1 MAKLAHSL
9 FFLAF
14 ALSACAHEPPAR
26 APDPVAPAPAPVRR
40 VSAGSV
46 PDQKIER
53 NVRTLLALADLSPF
67 DVQVESR
74 RGIVSLSG
82 TVPGSS
88 EVSER
93 LVAAVGSLQ
102 GVRKVNSELTTR
114 AAAPA
119 ATAAS
124 DPWWGMFLV
133 RLAIMSAIAMIFFAL
148 GSRITRNRIERRITA
163 FRAAMKRG
171 QLAREDRELDKAS

>member
-1 MAKLAHSL
+1 MARLAYSL
-9 FFLAF
+9 ALAIS
-14 ALSACAHEPPAR
+14 LSACAHQETPAPSPSPR
-26 APDPVAPAPAPVRR
+26 ASAPAPVRR
-40 VSAGSV
+40 VSALSI

-82 TVPGSS
+82 ELPGSS
-88 EVSER
+88 DLGER
-93 LVAAVGSLQ
+93 LVAAVGSLR
-102 GVRKVNSELTTR
+102 GVRKVESSLTVK

-119 ATAAS
+119 AAAAA

-133 RLAIMSAIAMIFFAL
+133 RLAIMSAIAMLFFAL
-148 GSRITRNRIERRITA
+148 GSRITRKRIERRINA
-163 FRAAMKRG
+163 FRDNMNREELSRRERG
-171 QLAREDRELDKAS
+171 IDKAS